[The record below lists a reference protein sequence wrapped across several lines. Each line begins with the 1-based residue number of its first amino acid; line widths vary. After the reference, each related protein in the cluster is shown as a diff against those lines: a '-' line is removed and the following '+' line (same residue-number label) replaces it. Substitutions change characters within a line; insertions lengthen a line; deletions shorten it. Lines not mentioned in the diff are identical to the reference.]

1 MHELAIACSIVD
13 LVLEAANGRK
23 VSRVTLEIGKL
34 AGVMP
39 DAIAFCF
46 PEVAQGTDLEDASLE
61 IHEIDGLA
69 RCHRCG
75 ADFSTPS
82 MLTACACGSHQFVRL
97 KGEELNVKSIEV
109 DEVSDVHEMRL

>member
-1 MHELAIACSIVD
+1 MHELAITCSIVD
-13 LVLEAANGRK
+13 LVLEAADERK
-23 VSRVTLEIGKL
+23 VARVTLEIGKL

-46 PEVAQGTDLEDASLE
+46 PEVAKGTQLEDATLE

-69 RCHRCG
+69 RCHLCG
-75 ADFSTPS
+75 AEFSTPS
-82 MLTACACGSHQFVRL
+82 MLTACACGSLQFVRL
-97 KGEELNVKSIEV
+97 RGEELNVKSIEI